1 MPMNSGSSD
10 FSKFKTGPIGILI
23 YVVCGSIAFLSLRSA
38 GVLYAHSTGFVVCSF
53 APSLC

>member
-10 FSKFKTGPIGILI
+10 FSKFKRGPIGILI
-23 YVVCGSIAFLSLRSA
+23 YVVCGSIVFLSLRSA